1 MLTVVSSVE
10 GRLPDVPEE
19 RSMPA
24 AHARMQIPWET
35 EKVFLLNL
43 TAVIL
48 PWAGSLTVSYQN
60 AQKIVV
66 GLRLFEGKLVEEEH
80 KCLS

>member
-24 AHARMQIPWET
+24 AHAGMQIPWET
-35 EKVFLLNL
+35 EKSFCSVSAPDKL
-43 TAVIL
+43 T
-48 PWAGSLTVSYQN
+48 
-60 AQKIVV
+60 
-66 GLRLFEGKLVEEEH
+66 
-80 KCLS
+80 